1 MKAIP
6 VLMVYMIRVEMVES
20 VLVKNISTLTP
31 FKSTSPHG
39 LKPVLL
45 CSSTVVR
52 RMQTSPSAA
61 IAQPTVAKTVH

>member
-1 MKAIP
+1 
-6 VLMVYMIRVEMVES
+6 MVES
-20 VLVKNISTLTP
+20 VLIKGISALTL
-31 FKSTSPHG
+31 FQSTSPHG

-61 IAQPTVAKTVH
+61 IAQPSVAKTVH